1 MRTAHAPSNGRATAS
16 LVRLLGPVDVVDD
29 AGSVHAPGSPIRS
42 TLLALLALESGRVV
56 DADQL
61 LDRTWGGRPPDSG
74 LRALRFH
81 ISRLRAEL
89 DTPDVIVTAG
99 HGYRAEVTTDVDLV
113 QEGLSGDA
121 DVTPL
126 LGLWRGPPLVDCLHV
141 TAVEHEQQR
150 LGELRLT
157 LSERHF
163 HDRLADDDTTIVGDL
178 TGLCLEHPT
187 RESLWAILV
196 AAHYQAGDQAQALR
210 TYDQLCRRLR
220 DELGVSPTPQ
230 LRDLQ
235 RRILEHDVPV
245 PSPPRAAVSDG
256 PGHLPPTSSDL
267 VGRRSDLRRLGGLL
281 DRHRLVTVLGAG
293 GVGKTR
299 LALEAA
305 GERRARHADGV
316 WFCDLSSI
324 DAVDSVPFVVAEVL
338 GVNEHRGRS
347 MTDGL
352 LDWVG
357 DRQMLLVLDNCE
369 QVAPAVRDL
378 VGVLL
383 ATSAGVR
390 VLATSREPLRHEA
403 EQRFPLGPLDAD
415 TDGVD
420 LFLQRA
426 LLNNPALER
435 EPHDAAIVEIC
446 RLVDG
451 IPLAVELAAARTA
464 ALTPQAIARLL
475 AARHDLL
482 SDARGPRPDRQRTL
496 GATIEWSTSSLTDG
510 QRRTL
515 SRMAI
520 FSGGFDLSA
529 AEAVC
534 AAGSETTSELVDTL
548 TTLVECSLVEMTS
561 QTPTARYRIL
571 EPIRQHVLR
580 ELPSAQRHELGGRHA
595 RWYARRARALQDA
608 LLSPDEPAAMVET
621 TVELANLR
629 QAHRWAIEHEP
640 PTAGRLVSGLVHYEI
655 SRLHTEITEWFDQ
668 TLAVLDPDDPWYH
681 PTLAGATL
689 GWMLQSR
696 IDDVRRACQAI
707 DETRISPFLRDNAAM
722 AAANQARWAGDLGPM
737 ERLAERA
744 LADGDLF
751 MAVLALGNVGRA
763 DAAMSVAIRSGIPSA
778 IAYANMHAARVAAQE
793 SRDVD
798 AEQALGEAIA
808 AARSV
813 SAWMPLSRALV
824 QWVKVAERL
833 GLDGEAIER
842 ARAESLELYE
852 RSGVSERLWTAMVER
867 DSPEASGVGLA

>member
-1 MRTAHAPSNGRATAS
+1 MPH
-16 LVRLLGPVDVVDD
+16 
-29 AGSVHAPGSPIRS
+29 
-42 TLLALLALESGRVV
+42 
-56 DADQL
+56 
-61 LDRTWGGRPPDSG
+61 
-74 LRALRFH
+74 
-81 ISRLRAEL
+81 
-89 DTPDVIVTAG
+89 VIVTAG

-113 QEGLSGDA
+113 RQGLSGDA
-121 DVTPL
+121 EVTPL

-141 TAVEHEQQR
+141 TAVEHEQRR
-150 LGELRLT
+150 LSELRLS
-157 LSERHF
+157 LAERHF
-163 HDRLADDDTTIVGDL
+163 NDRLAADDMTIVGDL
-178 TGLCLEHPT
+178 TGLCLEHPM

-196 AAHYQAGDQAQALR
+196 TAHYQAGDQAQALR
-210 TYDQLCRRLR
+210 TYDQLCRHLR

-230 LRDLQ
+230 LQDLQ
-235 RRILEHDVPV
+235 HRILEHEVPAPV
-245 PSPPRAAVSDG
+245 PSPSRAAVDDVR
-256 PGHLPPTSSDL
+256 GHLPPTSSDL
-267 VGRRSDLRRLGGLL
+267 IGRRSDLRRLGGLL

-316 WFCDLSSI
+316 WFCDLSSV
-324 DAVDSVPFVVAEVL
+324 DAADSVPFVVAEVL

-352 LDWVG
+352 LDWIS
-357 DRQMLLVLDNCE
+357 DRQLLLVLDNCE

-378 VGVLL
+378 VDLLL
-383 ATSAGVR
+383 AASADVR
-390 VLATSREPLRHEA
+390 VLATSREPLRDEV
-403 EQRFPLGPLDAD
+403 EQRFPLGPLDPD
-415 TDGVD
+415 TDAVD
-420 LFLQRA
+420 LFLRRA
-426 LLNNPALER
+426 VLNNPSLER
-435 EPHDAAIVEIC
+435 APHDAAIVEIC

-464 ALTPQAIARLL
+464 ALTPQAIAVLL

-496 GATIEWSTSSLTDG
+496 AATIQWSTSSLSDD

-515 SRMAI
+515 SMMAV
-520 FSGGFDLSA
+520 FSGGFDLPA

-534 AAGSETTSELVDTL
+534 AAHSETISELVDTL
-548 TTLVECSLVEMTS
+548 TALVECSLVEMTS
-561 QTPTARYRIL
+561 QIPAARYRIL

-580 ELPSAQRHELGGRHA
+580 ELPGAQRHDLGGRHA
-595 RWYARRARALQDA
+595 RWFARRAQELQDA
-608 LLSPDEPAAMVET
+608 LISPDEPAAMVET
-621 TVELANLR
+621 TAELANFR
-629 QAHRWAIEHEP
+629 QAHRWSIEHEP
-640 PTAGRLVSGLVHYEI
+640 STAGRLVSGLAHYEI

-668 TLAVLDPDDPWYH
+668 TLAVLDPGDPWYH

-696 IDDVRRACQAI
+696 IDDVRQACRAI
-707 DETRISPFLRDNAAM
+707 DETRISPFLRDQAAM
-722 AAANQARWAGDLGPM
+722 AAANQARWVGDLGPM

-744 LADGDLF
+744 LAGGDPF

-763 DAAMSVAIRSGIPSA
+763 HEAMSVATRSGIPSA

-798 AEQALGEAIA
+798 AEQALTEAIA

-833 GLDGEAIER
+833 GLDGDEIER
-842 ARAESLELYE
+842 ARAESVELYE

-867 DSPEASGVGLA
+867 DSPEDPGVGLA